1 MWYDGT
7 YWQMYGSYLNTN
19 TTYSEISVAE
29 ITAGTASTA
38 RTISGRRAQEIVNK
52 AVATSD
58 VNLAS
63 AIAAIQA
70 NNDGISRWQ

>member
-1 MWYDGT
+1 MATAPTVQALD
-7 YWQMYGSYLNTN
+7 Q
-19 TTYSEISVAE
+19 
-29 ITAGTASTA
+29 ITAGTASTT
-38 RTISGRRAQEIVNK
+38 RTISGRRAQEIVNN
-52 AVATSD
+52 AVAASD

>member
-1 MWYDGT
+1 
-7 YWQMYGSYLNTN
+7 MYGSYLNTN